1 MRLLLDDFV
10 SVGQVLEEMMH
21 PMGRRGSEKENETGN
36 NSQGANRAKIIVD
49 LFHSR
54 RCDLILHTCVTEK
67 RRLS

>member
-1 MRLLLDDFV
+1 
-10 SVGQVLEEMMH
+10 
-21 PMGRRGSEKENETGN
+21 MGRRGSEKENETGN